1 MCAHRLWVL
10 WLKSLAMASTCAS
23 PSMMLSNGRQLPLV
37 GLGCASGVRQSHVSA
52 ALEIGYRL
60 FDTAQAYQW
69 GYHEDEVGEAVQHMP
84 RQEIFLQSKIHPED
98 LGYTSTL
105 SAFKVSLQR
114 LKTDYLDVMLT
125 LCLRVKIS
133 RSSQLQE
140 EHRQP
145 WQSLHKPWCWPGAC
159 SRQPEGTWKDGWR
172 ALEELHGLGQAL
184 AIGICDVD
192 MDLLEELLQ
201 QRQKPHIIQNWMD
214 PFHQDKLVRR
224 KCQEE
229 GIQYQAYSTL
239 GTQWVYFKGYE
250 VNPVFS
256 NLVLQEIAQFH
267 NRTVAQVVL
276 NWAVHRGI
284 SIIPASK
291 DPTRQRSNFHSF
303 DFTLAQEQMD
313 AIDALDGALDKK
325 GPEL

>member
-1 MCAHRLWVL
+1 MYQPRWRLDTGFLILPRHTSGATTKMRWRSSAAH
-10 WLKSLAMASTCAS
+10 AST
-23 PSMMLSNGRQLPLV
+23 
-37 GLGCASGVRQSHVSA
+37 
-52 ALEIGYRL
+52 
-60 FDTAQAYQW
+60 
-69 GYHEDEVGEAVQHMP
+69 
-84 RQEIFLQSKIHPED
+84 SKIHPED

-114 LKTDYLDVMLT
+114 LKTDYLDVML
-125 LCLRVKIS
+125 
-133 RSSQLQE
+133 
-140 EHRQP
+140 
-145 WQSLHKPWCWPGAC
+145 LHKPWCWPGAC

-239 GTQWVYFKGYE
+239 GAQWVYFKGYE